1 MTSPSPASGAPHVRP
16 ATAADAPALAAQ
28 RWEFRARL
36 GPTDETEPAFLAR
49 CTAWMHDRL
58 TAGGAWHAWVAERDG
73 AVLGTIWVGR
83 VEKMPNPTPEPE
95 AHAYVT
101 NVYVRP
107 DARGGGIGTRLLE
120 AALAWCESAD
130 LHAAILWPPR
140 RSAALYE
147 RHGFARPD
155 APMEREFGPGPDR
168 DAD

>member
-1 MTSPSPASGAPHVRP
+1 VHVRP
-16 ATAADAPALAAQ
+16 ATADDAPALAAL

-36 GPTDETEPAFLAR
+36 GQTDETEPAFLAR

-101 NVYVRP
+101 NVYVRAE
-107 DARGGGIGTRLLE
+107 ARGGGIGTRLLE

-130 LHAAILWPPR
+130 LHAAILWPTR

-155 APMEREFGPGPDR
+155 ALMEREFGPGPDR